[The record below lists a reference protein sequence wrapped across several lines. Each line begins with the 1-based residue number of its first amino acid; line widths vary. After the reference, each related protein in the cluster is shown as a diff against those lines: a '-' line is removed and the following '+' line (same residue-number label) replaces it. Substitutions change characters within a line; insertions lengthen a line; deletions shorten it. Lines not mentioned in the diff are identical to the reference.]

1 MNNQKTKDKKMISVK
16 ILGPGCSKCKTLEAK
31 VKDIVAKHNIDA
43 AVSKVEDINEM
54 MSYGIMMTPAL
65 VVNEKVK
72 SYGIIPK
79 DDQIINWLKEN

>member
-1 MNNQKTKDKKMISVK
+1 MISVK
-16 ILGPGCSKCKTLEAK
+16 ILGPGCSKCRTLEAK
-31 VKDIVAKHNIDA
+31 VRDVVTKNNIEADI
-43 AVSKVEDINEM
+43 SKIEDINDM

-79 DDQIINWLKEN
+79 DDQILKWLKEN